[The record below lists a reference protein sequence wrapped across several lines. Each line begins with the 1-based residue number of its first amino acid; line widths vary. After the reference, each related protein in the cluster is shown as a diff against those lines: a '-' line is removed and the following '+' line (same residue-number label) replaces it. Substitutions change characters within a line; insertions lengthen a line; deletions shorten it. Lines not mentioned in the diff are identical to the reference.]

1 MLLPK
6 KKDVFNTELKH
17 SNNVDNL
24 ACDFI
29 KVEYKG
35 VEKYFPVY
43 DIINDDYGV
52 LGPESKLYLLFV
64 N

>member
-1 MLLPK
+1 M
-6 KKDVFNTELKH
+6 KH